1 MRRTVFLCVIVAALV
16 GCGSSQNAV
25 EKQTKERKL
34 EAQVADSVNGRCFT
48 VIFDYVQPR
57 NMISAHY
64 LTSTYYVKLKDDSV
78 RSELPYFGRAY
89 RADIS
94 HPGRSP
100 LSFVSAVQNVTVKQG
115 RKKDYVIYLKL
126 RNGSEWFDY
135 YLNVFP
141 NGKSTLNVSSSDRES
156 ISFTGQMEMN
166 Q

>member
-1 MRRTVFLCVIVAALV
+1 MRRTVFIWGIAAALV

-25 EKQTKERKL
+25 ERQTKEQKL
-34 EAQVADSVNGRCFT
+34 ETQVTDSVNSRSFT
-48 VIFDYVQPR
+48 VTFDYVQPR

-78 RSELPYFGRAY
+78 WSKLPYFGRAY

-94 HPGRSP
+94 NTGRSP
-100 LSFVSAVQNVTVKQG
+100 LSFVSAVQKVTVKRG
-115 RKKDYVIYLKL
+115 RKKDYVVYLKL
-126 RNGSEWFDY
+126 RNGNEWFDY